1 MKKAILISFLT
12 GLATGAILMLFQQV
26 AQKQHKLM
34 HNERINMEK
43 TYVLKM
49 QGGRGPEVEHKT
61 YLSAVQETERL
72 TRKYRKNTAVYVKIA
87 ECRPAPDV
95 IWEGEPQE
103 VEE

>member
-49 QGGRGPEVEHKT
+49 QGGPEVEHKT
-61 YLSAVQETERL
+61 YLSAVQEAERL
-72 TRKYRKNTAVYVKIA
+72 TRGYRKNTAVYVKVA
-87 ECRPAPDV
+87 ECRPAPEV

>member
-12 GLATGAILMLFQQV
+12 GLAAGAILMLFQQV
-26 AQKQHKLM
+26 TQKQHKLM

-49 QGGRGPEVEHKT
+49 QGGPEVEHKT